1 MRSMTFSIGAFLVVV
16 LTMAMWPQDVR
27 FGSPSKAIAQQSDNS
42 GDPFGNADPFGS
54 SDGNSDNPFD
64 NPLPPKRKSTFS
76 APTPK
81 VKLSPLA
88 PAPKGKLTAS
98 DSTQRTQRTET
109 ALNQNVHFT
118 FEDSPFS
125 EIQQSLEAQMGL
137 NLVLTQSAKDD
148 ALTADETI
156 TFEINGM
163 PLGKALELMLAP
175 YNATYVIDSG
185 AVLFIS
191 LDEAEDKKWTRLKM
205 FDCRELVKV
214 LPKTAVPKKPAEE
227 KKPSESTSDSALE
240 MLVWSMTESE
250 MWCQQQTPLQVVNGI
265 LIVRGSEAKLK
276 QIGNLLV
283 DLEGKLLSK

>member
-16 LTMAMWPQDVR
+16 LTMAMWPQDAR

-42 GDPFGNADPFGS
+42 DDPS
-54 SDGNSDNPFD
+54 GNSDVNLDNPFD

-109 ALNQNVHFT
+109 ALNQNVHFN

-250 MWCQQQTPLQVVNGI
+250 MWCQQQTPLQVVKGI